1 MTVLAITVDTVTMQ
15 ASILLFFQEH
25 ANPFLDRVFEL
36 VTMFGEEG
44 VILLIALA
52 IYWCV
57 DKRRGFSIAS
67 CLLFSLSC
75 SMVVKAIVRHPRP
88 FQVLSSIQG
97 KRVGTATGYS
107 FPSGHSTAASAFYGA
122 TACAFPRP
130 ASIILSL
137 LLVILVPL
145 SRVYLGVHW
154 PIDVIGGLIIG
165 LGTVLFCYRIF
176 SVLEGKPLEHFTL
189 AIGLGTL
196 VIGLVSGTLLQANVV
211 DPVAFGDLVSTFN
224 LFSGFYLGFYLESR
238 HVDYT
243 CDCGTTTKLLRYLGG
258 IAGILSIMALKK
270 LLPAEFYALG
280 KIVRYLLLGL
290 WATFLWPLCGRK
302 LRLF

>member
-1 MTVLAITVDTVTMQ
+1 MQ

-25 ANPFLDRVFEL
+25 ANPFLDWVFEL
-36 VTMFGEEG
+36 ITMFGEEG

-75 SMVVKAIVRHPRP
+75 SMVVKAIVRLPRP
-88 FQVLSSIQG
+88 FQVLSSIKG
-97 KRVGTATGYS
+97 KRVETATGYS

-122 TACAFPRP
+122 TAFAFPRP
-130 ASIILSL
+130 LLIVSCS

-154 PIDVIGGLIIG
+154 PLDVIGGMIIG
-165 LGTVLFCYRIF
+165 LGTVLCSYRTF
-176 SVLEGKPLEHFTL
+176 SALEGKILERFTL
-189 AIGLGTL
+189 TIGLGTL
-196 VIGLVSGTLLQANVV
+196 AVGLASGILLQAGAA

-224 LFSGFYLGFYLESR
+224 LFSGFYLGVSLESR
-238 HVDYT
+238 HVGFS
-243 CDCGTTTKLLRYLGG
+243 CDCKATTKLLRYLGG
-258 IAGILSIMALKK
+258 VAGILLIMALKK
-270 LLPAEFYALG
+270 ILPAEIYALG
-280 KIVRYLLLGL
+280 KILRYLLLGL
-290 WATFLWPLCGRK
+290 WVTFLWPLWGRK
-302 LRLF
+302 LRIF

>member
-1 MTVLAITVDTVTMQ
+1 MQ

-25 ANPFLDRVFEL
+25 ANPFLDRAFEL
-36 VTMFGEEG
+36 LTMFGEEG

-67 CLLFSLSC
+67 CLFFSLSC

-88 FQVLSSIQG
+88 FQVLSSIKG
-97 KRVGTATGYS
+97 KRIGTATGYS

-130 ASIILSL
+130 ILIVPCA

-145 SRVYLGVHW
+145 SRIYLGVHW
-154 PIDVIGGLIIG
+154 PLDVIGGLVIG

-176 SVLEGKPLEHFTL
+176 SALEGKALERFTL

-196 VIGLVSGTLLQANVV
+196 AIGLVSGILLQAQAV

-224 LFSGFYLGFYLESR
+224 LFSGFYLGVFLECR

-243 CDCGTTTKLLRYLGG
+243 CDCKAATKLLRYLGG
-258 IAGILSIMALKK
+258 IAGILAIMALRK
-270 LLPAEFYALG
+270 LLPAELYALG
-280 KIVRYLLLGL
+280 KILRYLLLGL
-290 WATFLWPLCGRK
+290 WVTFLWPLWGRK